1 MGQAPRADLSGVFP
15 VLPTPFGDDG
25 TLDIGSLDRLL
36 EHALRW
42 RSHGIAVLGVAS
54 EVEKLRP
61 EEYEAVAELALR
73 KIDGRMPV
81 IMGVS
86 APDPKIAARQAAHA
100 RHVGAA
106 VVFAKSPPPSTP
118 RAAEVELVQYFTA
131 IAEAADLPV
140 MVQNFAP
147 ADAAGGVLTPETLRR
162 LADADPRIRYI
173 KEETPPPAG
182 NGKLTQLKRAL
193 GDRLL
198 LFSGSGGITLPEDLR
213 RGATGTMPGAVL
225 VPALVRV
232 YQFFREGREAEA
244 DALHATVLPLILFR
258 ARWGSVTV
266 TKSILRERGVL
277 RSVHVR
283 MPLDGC
289 LDEHARWELQ
299 RLTRAL
305 AAYI

>member
-1 MGQAPRADLSGVFP
+1 MSRALSADLRGVFP

-25 TLDIGSLDRLL
+25 ALDTDSLNRLL
-36 EHALRW
+36 EHALHW
-42 RSHGIAVLGVAS
+42 RCHGIAVLGVAS

-61 EEYEAVAELALR
+61 EEYEVVAELALR
-73 KIDGRMPV
+73 KIDGRVPV

-86 APDPKIAARQAAHA
+86 APDPQIAARQAALA
-100 RHVGAA
+100 RRVGAA
-106 VVFAKSPPPSTP
+106 VVFAKSPPPGTP
-118 RAAEVELVQYFTA
+118 QAAEAELVRYFTA

-147 ADAAGGVLTPETLRR
+147 ADAAGGVLSPESLRR
-162 LADADPRIRYI
+162 LADAEPRIRYV

-193 GDRLL
+193 GDQLV

-213 RGATGTMPGAVL
+213 RGARGTMPGAVL
-225 VPALVRV
+225 VPALVRI
-232 YQFFREGREAEA
+232 YQLFREGREPEA
-244 DALHATVLPLILFR
+244 DALHATILPLILFR

-266 TKSILRERGVL
+266 TKTILHERGVL
-277 RSVHVR
+277 HSAHVR
-283 MPLDGC
+283 TPLDGC

-299 RLTRAL
+299 RLTGAL
-305 AAYI
+305 AEHL